1 VAAGSLGLADVE
13 PLAEPDGVE
22 TEPLAEPGGVLP
34 VCASANAT
42 KPTVANAISRV
53 ATLFM
58 LHLPGRVKEATAVPP
73 VVEAILTRSAG

>member
-58 LHLPGRVKEATAVPP
+58 LHLPGRAKGSNGGATE
-73 VVEAILTRSAG
+73 VEAILTRSAG